1 MATFAEHLDPDQR
14 DALRELAG
22 DEIDPASMT
31 VEELREEIEARAEL
45 IREINATIDD
55 NDLNHRRMDQD
66 YRAKLFADREQ
77 AIDEHQVLHRVLGR
91 KLHLDRM
98 RAQQEAKAARNAANS
113 GSELQR
119 DERNTEATKLFVK
132 AAFRM
137 IDREQFHA
145 IWKKA
150 RELWP
155 DAECWAEP
163 SVAKQTEHPIWKIGD
178 DPATLPERPA

>member
-31 VEELREEIEARAEL
+31 VEELREEIGARAEL

-77 AIDEHQVLHRVLGR
+77 AIDEHQVLESVR
-91 KLHLDRM
+91 KVSYWIT
-98 RAQQEAKAARNAANS
+98 QF
-113 GSELQR
+113 SEHET
-119 DERNTEATKLFVK
+119 D
-132 AAFRM
+132 
-137 IDREQFHA
+137 
-145 IWKKA
+145 
-150 RELWP
+150 
-155 DAECWAEP
+155 
-163 SVAKQTEHPIWKIGD
+163 
-178 DPATLPERPA
+178 